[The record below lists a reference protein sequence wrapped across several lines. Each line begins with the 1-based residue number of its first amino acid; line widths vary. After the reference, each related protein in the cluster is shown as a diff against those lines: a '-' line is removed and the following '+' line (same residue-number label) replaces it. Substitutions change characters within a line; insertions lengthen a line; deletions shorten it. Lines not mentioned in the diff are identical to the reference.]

1 MSNLSTWRFVSQI
14 QEPEDYHDPAY
25 WFFFQG
31 DKLAVLPVA
40 EADSAPM
47 ADIADSAPMADTTVQ
62 IPYLL
67 DPSEEGITPVRR
79 QFLGYVEQDGR
90 RVACYSAEL
99 DATVELGDK
108 WTLDNLRQLYTSLG
122 DSWFQLAGRAVQIME
137 WDRTHQFCGRCGAPM
152 GLVANERA
160 KRCTECGLSN
170 YPRLSPAIIIAVT
183 REIEGEKRILLA
195 RNHRFPAGRYSVLAG
210 FVEPGESLEECAAR
224 EVMEEVGIEIDNIRY
239 VASQPWP
246 FPNSLMLGFTA
257 EYAGG
262 DFHLEDAEIAEAEW
276 FGVNNLPNLPQ
287 KPSIARQLI
296 DAFVAEN
303 Q

>member
-1 MSNLSTWRFVSQI
+1 MSNSSSWRFISQI
-14 QEPEDYHDPAY
+14 QEPADYQDPAY
-25 WFFFQG
+25 WFFFQN
-31 DKLAVLPVA
+31 DKLAVMP
-40 EADSAPM
+40 APE
-47 ADIADSAPMADTTVQ
+47 SVG
-62 IPYLL
+62 IPLAV
-67 DPSEEGITPVRR
+67 DPGEFGITPLRR
-79 QFLGYVEQDGR
+79 QFLGFVERDGR
-90 RVACYSAEL
+90 RIACFSAEV
-99 DATVELGDK
+99 DAAISLGDG
-108 WTLDNLRQLYTSLG
+108 WTVDNLRTLYASLG
-122 DSWFQLAGRAVQIME
+122 DAWFQLAGRAVQIME

-152 GLVANERA
+152 EPVANERA
-160 KRCTECGLSN
+160 KRCTVCGLSN

-224 EVMEEVGIEIDNIRY
+224 EVEEEVGIKIGNIRY
-239 VASQPWP
+239 FASQPWP

-257 EYAGG
+257 DYISG
-262 DFHLEDAEIAEAEW
+262 DFNLEDAEIAEAGW

-303 Q
+303 

>member
-1 MSNLSTWRFVSQI
+1 MPNLASWRFISQI
-14 QEPEDYHDPAY
+14 QEPADYHEPAY
-25 WFFFQG
+25 WFFFQN
-31 DKLAVLPVA
+31 DKLAVLPAANAV
-40 EADSAPM
+40 E
-47 ADIADSAPMADTTVQ
+47 
-62 IPYLL
+62 IPFLL
-67 DPSEEGITPVRR
+67 NPGELGITPIRR
-79 QFLGYVEQDGR
+79 QFLGFVEQDGR
-90 RVACYSAEL
+90 RVACFSAEL
-99 DATVELGDK
+99 DAEMALGEK
-108 WTLDNLRQLYTSLG
+108 WTVDNLRQLYAPLG

-152 GLVANERA
+152 VTVENERA
-160 KRCTECGLSN
+160 KRCTVCGLSN

-183 REIEGEKRILLA
+183 REIEGEKRLLLA

-210 FVEPGESLEECAAR
+210 FVEPGESLEECAER
-224 EVMEEVGIEIDNIRY
+224 EVREEVGIDIDNIRY
-239 VASQPWP
+239 FGSQPWP

-262 DFHLEDAEIAEAEW
+262 DFQLEDAEIAEADW
-276 FGVNNLPNLPQ
+276 FSANNLPNLPQ

>member
-1 MSNLSTWRFVSQI
+1 MSNVPTWRFISQI
-14 QEPEDYHDPAY
+14 QEPADYHDAAY
-25 WFFFQG
+25 WFFFQN
-31 DKLAVLPVA
+31 DKLAVLPT
-40 EADSAPM
+40 ADA
-47 ADIADSAPMADTTVQ
+47 VG
-62 IPYLL
+62 IPLAL
-67 DPSEEGITPVRR
+67 DPSEIGISPLRR

-90 RVACYSAEL
+90 RVACFSAEL
-99 DATVELGDK
+99 DAEIALGDG
-108 WTLDNLRQLYTSLG
+108 WTVDNLRTLYASLG

-152 GLVANERA
+152 ETVANERA
-160 KRCTECGLSN
+160 KRCTVCGLSN

-224 EVMEEVGIEIDNIRY
+224 EVMEEVGIEIGNIRY
-239 VASQPWP
+239 FGSQPWP

-257 EYAGG
+257 DYVSG
-262 DFHLEDAEIAEAEW
+262 DFHFEDAEIAEADW
-276 FGVNNLPNLPQ
+276 FSANNLPNLPQ
-287 KPSIARQLI
+287 RPSISRKLI
-296 DAFVAEN
+296 DAFVEEN

>member
-1 MSNLSTWRFVSQI
+1 MANSSLWRFISQI
-14 QEPEDYHDPAY
+14 QEPADYHDVAY
-25 WFFFQG
+25 WFFFQN
-31 DKLAVLPVA
+31 DRLAILPSTESVL
-40 EADSAPM
+40 
-47 ADIADSAPMADTTVQ
+47 
-62 IPYLL
+62 IPLVL
-67 DPSEEGITPVRR
+67 DPSELGITTLRR

-90 RVACYSAEL
+90 RIAAFSAEL
-99 DATVELGDK
+99 DAQVALGDG
-108 WTLDNLRQLYTSLG
+108 WTVDNLRTLYATLG

-137 WDRTHQFCGRCGAPM
+137 WDRTHQYCGRCGAPM
-152 GLVANERA
+152 MTVPNERA
-160 KRCTECGLSN
+160 KRCTVCGLSN

-183 REIEGEKRILLA
+183 REVEGEKRILLA

-224 EVMEEVGIEIDNIRY
+224 EVMEEVGIEIGNIRY
-239 VASQPWP
+239 FSSQPWP

-257 EYAGG
+257 EYIDGE
-262 DFHLEDAEIAEAEW
+262 FNLEDAEIAEAGW